1 MLRCIVHAGW
11 RRQPVPTPVETRL
24 KPPDPGPSDGIIQS
38 MSQAAIQP
46 IAAIRPVPL
55 DRAYRLLNHGPTVLV
70 SAEHDGHANVMAAA
84 WAMPLDFA
92 PPKVAVVVDKATFTR
107 GLIEASG
114 RFVLN
119 LPCAAQAALTLGV
132 GSDSARTRPDKL
144 AAHGVQLFS
153 PADETLPLVAGCVG
167 WLACRVLPEP
177 HNQQA
182 YDLFL
187 GEVTAA
193 WADAR
198 VFRDGRWH
206 FDDAPA
212 ELRTLHYVAGGQFY
226 ATGASVVVPG
236 AA

>member
-1 MLRCIVHAGW
+1 M
-11 RRQPVPTPVETRL
+11 TPNAL
-24 KPPDPGPSDGIIQS
+24 SPSPS
-38 MSQAAIQP
+38 AAP
-46 IAAIRPVPL
+46 NACPASIRPVEL

-70 SAEHDGHANVMAAA
+70 SAEHAGQANVMAAA
-84 WAMPLDFA
+84 WAMPLDFS
-92 PPKVAVVVDKATFTR
+92 PPKVAVVIDKATFTR

-119 LPCAAQAALTLGV
+119 VPCVAQAALTLGV
-132 GSDSARTRPDKL
+132 GGDSAHTRADKL
-144 AAHGVQLFS
+144 AAHGVRLFS
-153 PADETLPLVAGCVG
+153 PEGDAQPLVAGCVG

-177 HNQQA
+177 HNQQT

-193 WADAR
+193 WADER

-206 FDDAPA
+206 FDAAPP

-226 ATGASVVVPG
+226 ATGVSIQDSPERAR
-236 AA
+236 